1 MTINKEN
8 QMNQIPVGV
17 LQNINEMLAFGDGI
31 LSDEDGRL
39 SQEELGSLREK
50 MNCKLDLEC
59 EGFVSKLENIYEIK
73 LESKEF
79 KMSVLGIFHDFG
91 LKLIQKIS
99 TRYQNA
105 HVKITFKT
113 VTGYVCEE
121 IQEAQVTKMIDD
133 IVELIQDQFKLAEKT
148 SYVKDDYITKVSATM
163 KEQLKELEESF
174 KAIEIPSENQDKTD
188 VSNGLL
194 DIKNPKFVEST
205 VEHVEYLLDNEGKKA
220 MLDYIRDLA
229 KKLVESNK

>member
-1 MTINKEN
+1 MTMNKEN
-8 QMNQIPVGV
+8 QMNQIPLGV
-17 LQNINEMLAFGDGI
+17 LQNVNEMLAFGDDV

-39 SQEELGSLREK
+39 SQEELASLREE
-50 MNCKLDLEC
+50 MNSKLDLAY
-59 EGFVSKLENIYEIK
+59 EGFICKLENIYEIK

-79 KMSVLGIFHDFG
+79 KMSVLSVFHDFG

-121 IQEAQVTKMIDD
+121 IQESEVTKMIDN
-133 IVELIQDQFKLAEKT
+133 IVELIQEQFKLAEKT
-148 SYVKDDYITKVSATM
+148 SYVKDHYITKVSAAM
-163 KEQLKELEESF
+163 KEQLKALEESF
-174 KAIEIPSENQDKTD
+174 KSIEIPSENQEKKD
-188 VSNGLL
+188 VSNGSL
-194 DIKNPKFVEST
+194 DINNSKFVENT
-205 VEHVEYLLDNEGKKA
+205 VEHVEYLLDNKGKKA

-229 KKLVESNK
+229 KKLVEANK